1 MADITVLMLLAQVAM
16 HTTIALR
23 IVMWSGD
30 GYRFRPWVSRIAW
43 LMAGSSASS
52 AMYILMAM
60 PSLSVENAN
69 PWNTVFIFVVMVG
82 VIKCRGNL
90 GRFLTR

>member
-1 MADITVLMLLAQVAM
+1 MADFTVLMLLAQVAM
-16 HTTIALR
+16 HITIALR
-23 IVMWSGD
+23 IAMWNGE

-52 AMYILMAM
+52 AIYILMVI
-60 PSLSVENAN
+60 PGLTIEKIN
-69 PWNTVFIFVVMVG
+69 PWNTVFIFVVMLG

-90 GRFLTR
+90 GHFLRS